1 MRVLIL
7 HNQLW
12 TQYKSV
18 VFQGIYEEFKKSG
31 DNILVLQTSICEKS
45 RLNILDFNPANF
57 KYTYP
62 YILLNHKSLEDS
74 NPFRTTFLWIYY
86 IIKFKPDVINLTGY
100 SEIGTIFVLIYAK
113 IFNIKTLMTNES
125 IHSNRLHKP
134 SISKCIIKSFKNFI
148 IQLTDGFL
156 SYGIKSNDYLFRFR
170 ISKRRI
176 LSFLNSFD
184 RSKFHS
190 DNSQVIKS
198 TLPYI
203 LFVGRLSEEKNLTSL
218 IELARLFVKDS
229 LSYRI
234 KIIGE
239 GDEYNNL
246 NSLISK
252 ENLPI
257 DLEGAK
263 NWNQLDAI
271 YKSSIA
277 FILPSLI
284 ETWGMVANEALEM
297 GIPVICSSAC
307 GCADDLVINE
317 VNGLVLSD
325 FNFNNHSNVQ
335 TYKRLKTY
343 LLENAKTSKA
353 REILNRKIAS
363 IYDETK
369 LIDEFIIAFRKIA

>member
-1 MRVLIL
+1 MRVLVL

-18 VFQGIYEEFKKSG
+18 VFQGIYERFKKSG
-31 DNILVLQTSICEKS
+31 DEILVLQTSICEKS

-125 IHSNRLHKP
+125 IHSNRLHRP
-134 SISKCIIKSFKNFI
+134 SISKRIIKSFKNLI
-148 IQLTDGFL
+148 IQHTDGFL
-156 SYGIKSNDYLFRFR
+156 SYGIKSNDYLFRFK

-190 DNSQVIKS
+190 DNSQIIKS

-218 IELARLFVKDS
+218 IELARMFVKDN
-229 LSYRI
+229 LNFRI

-246 NSLISK
+246 SSLISK

-263 NWNQLDAI
+263 NWNQLDTI

-277 FILPSLI
+277 FILPSLN

-335 TYKRLKTY
+335 TYNRLKTY
-343 LLENAKTSKA
+343 LLENSKTSKA
-353 REILNRKIAS
+353 KEILNRKIAS

>member
-134 SISKCIIKSFKNFI
+134 SISKSIIKSFKNFI

-218 IELARLFVKDS
+218 IELARMFVKDS

-277 FILPSLI
+277 FILPSLN

>member
-86 IIKFKPDVINLTGY
+86 ITKFKPDVINLTGY

-134 SISKCIIKSFKNFI
+134 SISKSIIKSFKNFI

-190 DNSQVIKS
+190 DNSQVIK
-198 TLPYI
+198 
-203 LFVGRLSEEKNLTSL
+203 
-218 IELARLFVKDS
+218 
-229 LSYRI
+229 
-234 KIIGE
+234 
-239 GDEYNNL
+239 
-246 NSLISK
+246 
-252 ENLPI
+252 
-257 DLEGAK
+257 
-263 NWNQLDAI
+263 
-271 YKSSIA
+271 
-277 FILPSLI
+277 
-284 ETWGMVANEALEM
+284 
-297 GIPVICSSAC
+297 
-307 GCADDLVINE
+307 
-317 VNGLVLSD
+317 
-325 FNFNNHSNVQ
+325 
-335 TYKRLKTY
+335 
-343 LLENAKTSKA
+343 
-353 REILNRKIAS
+353 
-363 IYDETK
+363 
-369 LIDEFIIAFRKIA
+369 